1 MNILVRKENGLAV
14 ADDVYRFHADDYRL
28 RTDNKYFPNT
38 EEGWKEFLWK
48 VHFLGGKS
56 MILLWHFD
64 QLEKKARRDAEQS
77 NSSNQDDVSQG
88 VLD

>member
-1 MNILVRKENGLAV
+1 V
-14 ADDVYRFHADDYRL
+14 ANDIYTFQADNYRY

-56 MILLWHFD
+56 MVLLWHLD
-64 QLEKKARRDAEQS
+64 QLERKRIKDEENIQHYKDARQ
-77 NSSNQDDVSQG
+77 
-88 VLD
+88 

>member
-1 MNILVRKENGLAV
+1 MTEDTYKFQ
-14 ADDVYRFHADDYRL
+14 ADNYRY

-56 MILLWHFD
+56 MVLLWHFD
-64 QLEKKARRDAEQS
+64 QLERKRIKDEQ
-77 NSSNQDDVSQG
+77 DY
-88 VLD
+88 

>member
-1 MNILVRKENGLAV
+1 MRKKRNGLEMASDTYKFD
-14 ADDVYRFHADDYRL
+14 AENYRY

-56 MILLWHFD
+56 MILLWHLD
-64 QLEKKARRDAEQS
+64 QLERKRIKDEQDS
-77 NSSNQDDVSQG
+77 
-88 VLD
+88 

>member
-1 MNILVRKENGLAV
+1 MNHVKLNG
-14 ADDVYRFHADDYRL
+14 YEIIFY
-28 RTDNKYFPNT
+28 T

-64 QLEKKARRDAEQS
+64 QLERKIIRDEQ
-77 NSSNQDDVSQG
+77 DT
-88 VLD
+88 

>member
-1 MNILVRKENGLAV
+1 MSEISEKI
-14 ADDVYRFHADDYRL
+14 YRPPLTDYRN

-38 EEGWKEFLWK
+38 EADWKEFLWK

-64 QLEKKARRDAEQS
+64 QLEKKARRDEQ
-77 NSSNQDDVSQG
+77 NS
-88 VLD
+88 